1 MYGQDGLWKQHS
13 KSGDRAKSEIVMGL
27 NVCEEG
33 QWLPHF
39 HWQGL
44 GMCRAPVSLC
54 ISNLLFT
61 E

>member
-1 MYGQDGLWKQHS
+1 
-13 KSGDRAKSEIVMGL
+13 MGL

-44 GMCRAPVSLC
+44 GVCRAPASLC